1 MSKKNNINNDEV
13 KTPVVENDNDL
24 KINETIIEN
33 SDIENKITNIQAIDE
48 EIETPVVENDD
59 VDDDISIK
67 EVDEKFTVVFP
78 FKDLND
84 NEYEY
89 QVNKTYPRE
98 NMTNEE
104 KIVALSQERLS
115 QLTTSN
121 NKIGRIL
128 IVKSED

>member
-1 MSKKNNINNDEV
+1 MSKKNNMNNNEV
-13 KTPVVENDNDL
+13 KTPVVENDSDL
-24 KINETIIEN
+24 KTNETIIEN
-33 SDIENKITNIQAIDE
+33 SDIENKITNIQSVDD
-48 EIETPVVENDD
+48 EIETPVVENDV

-67 EVDEKFTVVFP
+67 VLDEKFIVVFP

-128 IVKSED
+128 IVKSEN

>member
-24 KINETIIEN
+24 KTNETIIEN
-33 SDIENKITNIQAIDE
+33 SDIENKITNIQVIDE

-67 EVDEKFTVVFP
+67 VVDEKFTVVFP

>member
-24 KINETIIEN
+24 KTNETIIEN
-33 SDIENKITNIQAIDE
+33 SDIENKITNIQVIDE

-67 EVDEKFTVVFP
+67 VVDEKFTVVFP

-84 NEYEY
+84 NKYEY

-128 IVKSED
+128 IVKSEN